1 MNRIMQARAE
11 QRVFRKMAYEMQELA
26 IQTDC
31 PIYLGDKE
39 IESNTISVRD
49 RQNNQ
54 KNAINLD
61 DFIANVKEIDATK
74 SLNLWK

>member
-31 PIYLGDKE
+31 PIYLGGKE
-39 IESNTISVRD
+39 IDSYVKLSDVLEIL
-49 RQNNQ
+49 Q
-54 KNAINLD
+54 KNAPMTIPL
-61 DFIANVKEIDATK
+61 IDK
-74 SLNLWK
+74 

>member
-39 IESNTISVRD
+39 IDSYVKLSDVLEIL
-49 RQNNQ
+49 Q
-54 KNAINLD
+54 KNAPMTIPL
-61 DFIANVKEIDATK
+61 IDK
-74 SLNLWK
+74 